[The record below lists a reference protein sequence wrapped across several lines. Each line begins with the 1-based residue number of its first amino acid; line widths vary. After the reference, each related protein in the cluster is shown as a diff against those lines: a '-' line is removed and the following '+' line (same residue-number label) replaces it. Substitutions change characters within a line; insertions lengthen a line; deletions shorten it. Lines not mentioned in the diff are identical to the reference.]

1 MTKRGKYVPWKPRRV
16 EFEMTTGK
24 RAGNS
29 LEDVL
34 RDLVVKARDDLG
46 MNQKDFAKN
55 LGISQSALSR
65 FESDAPNQSGNSE
78 QLKSSALTRICVLL
92 DENPVNFLIEHPL
105 YDGATRARMTFP
117 KDHLYRRYN
126 AQLKNAEALGLL
138 PNLKRAKDLGVF
150 EQAVA
155 AVANVVEAAEE
166 SRATMPPLQPRPGPR
181 DSHRSPRSS
190 QTRRSS

>member
-1 MTKRGKYVPWKPRRV
+1 MEAASRRV
-16 EFEMTTGK
+16 
-24 RAGNS
+24 
-29 LEDVL
+29 
-34 RDLVVKARDDLG
+34 RDDHGETSWQLFG
-46 MNQKDFAKN
+46 GRSPGSSRQGARRSGDEPEG
-55 LGISQSALSR
+55 LCEESRDQSVGLEQIRERCARTSR
-65 FESDAPNQSGNSE
+65 GNSE